1 MAPDMSSANELD
13 DRTRTN
19 EAAAAALATDRTDAF
34 RSRLYA
40 QRRGNQARVRGRD
53 SNPTWEPG
61 LVPAYLRPG
70 AVVATV
76 RHGRTDEQVRDAV
89 AERYTDGIWGGASA
103 ASQTVGIADVSGCR
117 VQRHVVWLLTLEE
130 LRRLLLSD
138 FLWPSVKQLTGLQK
152 ADVASRV
159 EELREIRNVIGHNR
173 ATTGQTARIFEGIEG
188 YLGSGVER
196 FRQES
201 GSDRGGSSDFPRVR
215 PPARTRTRRALP
227 RRALLRPRLRRAPV

>member
-1 MAPDMSSANELD
+1 MSWTTVRAQ
-13 DRTRTN
+13 TRPP
-19 EAAAAALATDRTDAF
+19 RP
-34 RSRLYA
+34 RSRQTALTPSEVVFTLSGVETRLEFEDEIPIPLGNLGLY
-40 QRRGNQARVRGRD
+40 RRIYVLEQ
-53 SNPTWEPG
+53 
-61 LVPAYLRPG
+61 
-70 AVVATV
+70 VVATV

-201 GSDRGGSSDFPRVR
+201 GSDRDGSSDFPRVR